1 MFLGGI
7 FSNIVRLSGGRL
19 QGPLDPKISELRHI
33 IELVSIFC
41 CKVPLMV
48 NATVGSTVVGAFDDL
63 TAIRH
68 VLDKFEV
75 SESANFRFKADS
87 L

>member
-1 MFLGGI
+1 
-7 FSNIVRLSGGRL
+7 
-19 QGPLDPKISELRHI
+19 
-33 IELVSIFC
+33 
-41 CKVPLMV
+41 MV

-75 SESANFRFKADS
+75 SESANLMYSPF
-87 L
+87 

>member
-7 FSNIVRLSGGRL
+7 FSNIICLSGGRL
-19 QGPLDPKISELRHI
+19 QGPLDPKISEHRHII

-75 SESANFRFKADS
+75 SESANLYSPF
-87 L
+87 